1 MEKDLTVRTTVIKAP
16 ALEAEEQG
24 CVYRL
29 VKAKD
34 LRESLIWRRGNG
46 TGSRKGPAWV

>member
-1 MEKDLTVRTTVIKAP
+1 MEEGPTVRTTVIKAP

-24 CVYRL
+24 CVCRL
-29 VKAKD
+29 VKAEGLGGSKM
-34 LRESLIWRRGNG
+34 ERGNG